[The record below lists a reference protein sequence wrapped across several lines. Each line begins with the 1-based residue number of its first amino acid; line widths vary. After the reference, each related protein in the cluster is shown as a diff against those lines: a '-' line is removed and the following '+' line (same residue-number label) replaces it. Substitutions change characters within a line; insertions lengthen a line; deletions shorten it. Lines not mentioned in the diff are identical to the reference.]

1 MPKTAIDPYNSTP
14 NETNF
19 GQRGAQITPN
29 DGVDLETVSKGLVV
43 LVSGT
48 LVFIPAD
55 NEDDETLTYGTL
67 PVGAIVPYFVRRV
80 LDTGT
85 TATVASIDK

>member
-1 MPKTAIDPYNSTP
+1 MPKTAADPWNATP

-29 DGVDLETVSKGLVV
+29 DDADLDTVSKGLVV
-43 LVSGT
+43 LISGT

-55 NEDDETLTYGTL
+55 NEDNETLTYGTL
-67 PVGAIVPYFVRRV
+67 PVGAVVPYFVRRV
-80 LDTGT
+80 LATGT
-85 TATVASIDK
+85 TATVASIDG